1 MSTKNSIDCHTNYR
15 YASGSLTFQ
24 CQKTFWSLS
33 TIFCLQWVREFHT
46 WWAPFRVA
54 ILHETGSFQGPRDQL
69 IRAIGR
75 SSGII
80 ITSYS
85 SILTYKEELTKQD
98 FDYVIL
104 DEVSR
109 NVIIKIFS
117 KVIQPVKY
125 RATRS
130 ATPMLKLR

>member
-1 MSTKNSIDCHTNYR
+1 MSTKNSIDCHTNDR

-24 CQKTFWSLS
+24 CQKAFWSLS

-109 NVIIKIFS
+109 NVIIEIFS
-117 KVIQPVKY
+117 KVIQPVTF